1 MNLRQAQRSLAELV
15 SKCEAAHIQLPEDP
29 LEARAE
35 AVEAIIHSLADGK
48 VNLADALDELQQK
61 YGLELAWK
69 QHLENEEAK
78 RQRRRQS
85 RQKKT
90 VDRTKDPRR
99 SSLAIVPQ
107 VLSLNDRLDIVVS
120 SDGDEQSGEGE
131 QSIVTKEG
139 VMTPSKRPSTG
150 QEQQNAPMKVAEK
163 VKSARALIIPQ
174 TVSESE
180 EIQPPPE
187 KKPAADQ
194 GNILADDGSRDRGV
208 GEMLALEDL
217 DELEEEGSAMSS
229 DEEFV
234 M

>member
-35 AVEAIIHSLADGK
+35 AVEAIIHSLTDGK

-99 SSLAIVPQ
+99 SSLAI
-107 VLSLNDRLDIVVS
+107 
-120 SDGDEQSGEGE
+120 
-131 QSIVTKEG
+131 SIVTKEG

-150 QEQQNAPMKVAEK
+150 QEQQNAPMKVAKK
-163 VKSARALIIPQ
+163 VKSARALIINPQ

-180 EIQPPPE
+180 EKQPPPE
-187 KKPAADQ
+187 KIPAAGQ